1 MATELILAKSIEE
14 LTPALIAFNNEDLMA
29 YASRVVEKYSGRTY
43 SDEEMKDAK
52 EDRATIRKIID
63 SLNGERIRIKKI
75 YNAPMDKFTAQIN
88 EVVDLLNA
96 GLKGIDE
103 QVKAKEKAD
112 KEKKEAIL
120 REYFTEIVG
129 DLAGCI
135 AYEQIADS
143 RWLNATTT
151 ESKAKKEM
159 EAKLE
164 VVNNDV
170 NVIKGLASEDEAAL
184 LSFYFRTLNLAKALQ
199 ENERLKRDRQIALEY
214 QRRREEAMAKTV
226 VEQLLV
232 KSESVPPAVT
242 EKEEKTEEIKKEFT
256 VILEVTGTPEAM
268 KKLLDYIKENKI
280 ACKAMKKE

>member
-52 EDRATIRKIID
+52 EDRATIRKIVD

-120 REYFTEIVG
+120 REYFMEIVG

-135 AYEQIADS
+135 TYEQIADS

-170 NVIKGLASEDEAAL
+170 DVIKILCC
-184 LSFYFRTLNLAKALQ
+184 KA
-199 ENERLKRDRQIALEY
+199 R
-214 QRRREEAMAKTV
+214 
-226 VEQLLV
+226 
-232 KSESVPPAVT
+232 VT
-242 EKEEKTEEIKKEFT
+242 E
-256 VILEVTGTPEAM
+256 GR
-268 KKLLDYIKENKI
+268 
-280 ACKAMKKE
+280 